1 MTPSQAVEFA
11 TAALAKVRDKVLV
24 DYEATLKKQD
34 INEREI
40 SVRLATYR
48 RQMEIWFQ
56 RSIDGVKRR
65 YPVH

>member
-1 MTPSQAVEFA
+1 MTPSQAIAFA
-11 TAALAKVRDKVLV
+11 TEALGNVRDKVLV

-48 RQMEIWFQ
+48 RQMETWFQ
-56 RSIDGVKRR
+56 RSIEGIKKR